1 MKIGTKYFYLLR
13 VCREID
19 EAHLCGL
26 LCDKAHIHW
35 NEAPEKPPKK
45 REEPLSLPLPFDV
58 ETGETICEK

>member
-35 NEAPEKPPKK
+35 NPNEAPEKPSKK
-45 REEPLSLPLPFDV
+45 LKELPTLPLPLDMENV
-58 ETGETICEK
+58 S